1 MQRNRTYPNKNVNT
15 YFIMYCMF
23 EAIGPIDQVVRAQ
36 KLTVGVR
43 HPNEVGR
50 AVPHVLYESNMK
62 RLRATGMLD

>member
-1 MQRNRTYPNKNVNT
+1 
-15 YFIMYCMF
+15 MYCMF